1 MSYTN
6 FSLDI
11 DGDGI
16 ALVTWNAPGRT
27 MNVIDMPVLEELSA
41 IVEQLATDAA
51 IKGAVIT
58 SGKDTFCAGADLT
71 MLEAFGR
78 TFAELVASQG
88 EEAANARLFDES
100 RKWSLLCR
108 RIETCGKPWVA
119 AINGTALGGGFELTL
134 ACHHR
139 IAADNERTRL
149 GLPEIKIG
157 LFPGAGGTQRIA
169 RMIAP
174 SDALQFLLKGDQLRL
189 NRAKAMKLVDAV
201 VPPADLVKAAK
212 DWIKSGGTAKAPWDV
227 DGFRLPGGPVY
238 SKAGMMVFP
247 PANAIYRR
255 ETYDNYPAAR
265 AILQV
270 VFEGLQLPMDQALR
284 VESRW
289 FAKILRSPE
298 AAAMIRSL
306 FVSMQE
312 LNKGAR
318 RPADVPAKPVKKIG
332 VLGAGF
338 MGAGVAYVSA
348 LAGIEV
354 VLIDRD
360 PETAEKGKAHSQK
373 LMTDQVNRGRATAA
387 DRDAVLARI
396 KPTADYVELKD
407 CDLVVEAVFE
417 DRKIK
422 EEVISRTQKVLGDQA
437 IFGSNTSTLPITSLA
452 AAFKDRARFI
462 GVHFFS
468 PVERMMLVEIIM
480 GKETGNAALAMALD
494 FVRAIRK
501 TPIVVNDSRGFYTS
515 RVVGTYIREG
525 HLMLTEGV
533 PAAMIENVGR
543 MAGMPVGPLSLNDE
557 VAVDLA
563 WKILKA
569 TEADLGPKMVDLKQ
583 KALLEEMV
591 EKRGRYGR
599 KNGKGFYDYPQ
610 NGPKRL
616 WPGLADLQATKLDPD
631 SIDVAV
637 LKRRLLAIQ
646 ALESARC
653 IEEKVVTDVREAD
666 VGSILGFGFAPFTGG
681 TISYIDGMGA
691 KAFVDLCND
700 LAKAYGERFKPAKL
714 LIDMAKKNDTFY
726 RRFRAAAALGRRLSF
741 MRAALPFSARAPRI
755 RSRPLSPG
763 TRHGA

>member
-1 MSYTN
+1 MADSKTTFTN
-6 FSLDI
+6 FTLDI
-11 DGDGI
+11 DSDGV

-27 MNVIDMPVLEELSA
+27 MNVIDMTVITELSA
-41 IVEQLATDAA
+41 IVEELATDGAV
-51 IKGAVIT
+51 KGAVIT
-58 SGKDTFCAGADLT
+58 SGKDTFCAGADLQ
-71 MLEAFGR
+71 MLESLSR
-78 TFAELVASQG
+78 TFAQLVKSQG
-88 EEAANARLFDES
+88 DEAANARLFDES
-100 RKWSLLCR
+100 RKLSLLYR

-169 RMIAP
+169 RMLLP

-189 NRAKAMKLVDAV
+189 SRAKAMKLVDAV
-201 VPPADLVKAAK
+201 VPPGDLVRAAK
-212 DWIKSGGTAKAPWDV
+212 DWIKAGGTAKAPWDG
-227 DGFRLPGGPVY
+227 DGFKLPGGPVY

-270 VFEGLQLPMDQALR
+270 VYEGLQLPIDQALR

-298 AAAMIRSL
+298 AAAMIRTL
-306 FVSMQE
+306 FVSMGE

-318 RPADVPAKPVKKIG
+318 RPAGVPVRPLKKIG

-338 MGAGVAYVSA
+338 MGAGIAYVSA
-348 LAGIEV
+348 LAGLDV

-373 LMTDQVNRGRATAA
+373 LMTDQVNRGRATTA
-387 DRDAVLARI
+387 DRDTVLARI
-396 KPTADYVELKD
+396 KPTADYVELKN

-422 EEVISRTQKVLGDQA
+422 EEVISRTQNVLGDQA
-437 IFGSNTSTLPITSLA
+437 IFGSNTSTLPISSLA
-452 AAFKDRARFI
+452 AAFKDKARFI
-462 GVHFFS
+462 GIHFFS

-480 GKETGNAALAMALD
+480 GKETGDVALAVALD
-494 FVRAIRK
+494 YVRAIRK

-543 MAGMPVGPLSLNDE
+543 MAGMPVGPLALNDE

-569 TEADLGPKMVDLKQ
+569 TEADLGAKMIDAKQ

-591 EKRGRYGR
+591 EKRARYGR

-610 NGPKRL
+610 NAPKRL
-616 WPGLADLQATKLDPD
+616 WPGLADLQPKHLDPD
-631 SIDVAV
+631 TIDIAV
-637 LKRRLLAIQ
+637 LKRRLLAMQ

-653 IEEKVVTDVREAD
+653 IEEQVVTDVREAD

-681 TISYIDGMGA
+681 TISYIDGMGSR
-691 KAFVDLCND
+691 AFVDLCNS
-700 LAKAYGERFKPAKL
+700 LAKDYGERFMPGKL
-714 LIDMAKKNDTFY
+714 LLDMAKKGETFY
-726 RRFRAAAALGRRLSF
+726 RRFPPQLRKAVA
-741 MRAALPFSARAPRI
+741 
-755 RSRPLSPG
+755 
-763 TRHGA
+763 